1 MLTCFKCSKS
11 RMTLTAALLAAAA
24 QIGLALVISGT
35 V

>member
-1 MLTCFKCSKS
+1 
-11 RMTLTAALLAAAA
+11 MTLTAALLAAAA